1 MTPPFLM
8 PRPNASS
15 KALAQMSLVISS
27 WLFVLA
33 LHSAHATYLQPI
45 QEMWGFPY
53 FPLKIDAWL
62 LLLISTSA
70 VALTLPRSLAR
81 PSSLVMFILYLI
93 VFLPTMTIT
102 LAVHSQSVTKFG
114 PSLGALTAG
123 FLLINVLLQ
132 KARPRLILAQ
142 RGSPSSAQL
151 LFLSVAFLAL
161 WAFIVISFK
170 DVMTFATLDNV
181 YGQREAGC
189 GRNALEAYG
198 QTYLAYVFSPAL
210 LAVGLVKRRLIWIT
224 AGALGFL
231 TMYTITAERTI
242 FLLPL
247 VMVVAY
253 KVMRMRA
260 GHTALM
266 SIVMVSLALLIH
278 VSVQMID
285 QSPVFELISLYFV
298 FRTFSIPGA
307 MLWQYEEVFSEKTL
321 TLWSNV
327 KGFDW
332 LVQTPLAF
340 ESDPKWPQLGR
351 IVAERVLEKES
362 NSNANLF
369 VYDGL
374 AAAGPVGILAICVV
388 LGIWLSLVDRTTS
401 RTGGQF
407 ACLVYIPVAFV
418 LANGSIF
425 STLLS
430 FGGLFWL
437 VYFAASSY
445 YHTTSRHQLHH
456 KS

>member
-1 MTPPFLM
+1 
-8 PRPNASS
+8 
-15 KALAQMSLVISS
+15 
-27 WLFVLA
+27 
-33 LHSAHATYLQPI
+33 
-45 QEMWGFPY
+45 
-53 FPLKIDAWL
+53 
-62 LLLISTSA
+62 
-70 VALTLPRSLAR
+70 
-81 PSSLVMFILYLI
+81 
-93 VFLPTMTIT
+93 MTIT
-102 LAVHSQSVTKFG
+102 LAVHSQSVSKFG
-114 PSLGALTAG
+114 PSLGALTVG

-132 KARPRLILAQ
+132 KTSPRLIFAQ
-142 RGSPSSAQL
+142 GGSPSSAQL
-151 LFLSVAFLAL
+151 LFLSVAFLTL
-161 WAFIVISFK
+161 WAFIVLSFK
-170 DVMTFATLDNV
+170 DVMTFAALENV
-181 YGQREAGC
+181 YDQREAGRS
-189 GRNALEAYG
+189 RNALEAYG

-210 LAVGLVKRRLIWIT
+210 LAVGLVKRRLIWMT

-231 TMYTITAERTI
+231 TMYAITAERTI

-253 KVMRMRA
+253 KVLRMRV

-266 SIVMVSLALLIH
+266 SIVMVFLALMIH
-278 VSVQMID
+278 ISVQMSD
-285 QSPVFELISLYFV
+285 QSPVFELVSLYFV

-307 MLWQYEEVFSEKTL
+307 MLWQYAEVFSEKTL

-332 LVQTPLAF
+332 LVHTPPAF

-374 AAAGPVGILAICVV
+374 AAAGPVGILAICMV

-407 ACLVYIPVAFV
+407 ACLVYIPMAFV

-425 STLLS
+425 SALLS

-437 VYFAASSY
+437 IYFAASSY
-445 YHTTSRHQLHH
+445 RTTSRHQLHH